1 MKTCLESL
9 AIKTCDCNKTGLPL
23 HVGYHESLW
32 LGSRPE
38 KAGGEANWLGGRGA
52 SVLGLFNNAL
62 VNSSG
67 TEMQCSEKLCYPLE
81 PTALNLRA
89 VA

>member
-1 MKTCLESL
+1 MSGISNPCASAAGRK
-9 AIKTCDCNKTGLPL
+9 
-23 HVGYHESLW
+23 
-32 LGSRPE
+32 
-38 KAGGEANWLGGRGA
+38 GGEVKWEGEKTSWLGGRGA
-52 SVLGLFNNAL
+52 SVLGLLNNAL

-67 TEMQCSEKLCYPLE
+67 TEMQCRENRSYPLE